1 MFQCGECLSCVV
13 YLEES
18 LECLGCA
25 ERNRTDE
32 SAWTVSTSK
41 KCAEFS
47 SVSREC
53 GLCKASQDSRV
64 FGVSSVSTA
73 PPLPTIS
80 NVSAVSVVS
89 TMPLSHQLS
98 LCNGSS
104 CCNGNLQP
112 DVLTPFS
119 SRVLGG
125 PLIQP
130 LCPHYR
136 ASRRLHCGT
145 CLECFEWLE
154 RLRGVQRVKGVH
166 CISAGKG
173 VCSV

>member
-1 MFQCGECLSCVV
+1 MSWMTTVFQCRECLSCVV

-18 LECLGCA
+18 LEYLGCA
-25 ERNRTDE
+25 ESVRTDE
-32 SAWTVSTSK
+32 SAWTVSTFQK
-41 KCAEFS
+41 P
-47 SVSREC
+47 RES
-53 GLCKASQDSRV
+53 GLCIASQDSQV

-73 PPLPTIS
+73 PPLSTIS

-104 CCNGNLQP
+104 GCNGNPQP
-112 DVLTPFS
+112 HVLTPFS

-125 PLIQP
+125 PRIQP
-130 LCPHYR
+130 RCPHYR
-136 ASRRLHCGT
+136 ASRRLHCRT
-145 CLECFEWLE
+145 CLECFELLE
-154 RLRGVQRVKGVH
+154 RLRSIQRVEGVQGIR
-166 CISAGKG
+166 AGKG